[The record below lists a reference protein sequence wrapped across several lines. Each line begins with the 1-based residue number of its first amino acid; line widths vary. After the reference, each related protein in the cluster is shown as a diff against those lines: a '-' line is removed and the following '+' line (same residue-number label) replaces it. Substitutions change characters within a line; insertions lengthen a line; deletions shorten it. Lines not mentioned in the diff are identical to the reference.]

1 MESYIIIA
9 IGNILLT
16 SAYAFLTVPNDIIDG
31 GITST
36 SLLLSNVLNLDI
48 TYITTT
54 ITVLLLIFGLIT
66 LGKHF
71 FIKSIFSSLCY
82 ILFFNTFHLTGFFIT
97 INPFLCIIIASIL
110 IGLGHYLCL
119 SQNTTTVG
127 YDVIALYF
135 HKKKKYNTAMTLRII
150 GTFILILGIAIFGI
164 QAFLYGIIFITIETQ
179 VIYLLNKYKFLKRKN
194 KRRTIWKN
202 ILSK

>member
-1 MESYIIIA
+1 MKSYIIII

-36 SLLLSNVLNLDI
+36 SLLLSNIFKLDI
-48 TYITTT
+48 AYITTT
-54 ITVLLLIFGLIT
+54 ITILLLIFGLIT

-82 ILFFNTFHLTGFFIT
+82 ILFFNTFHLTGFTIT

-110 IGLGHYLCL
+110 IGIGHYLCL

-127 YDVIALYF
+127 YDVIAIYL
-135 HKKKKYNTAMTLRII
+135 HKKKKYNPAITLRII
-150 GTFILILGIAIFGI
+150 GTLILFLGITIFGI
-164 QAFLYGIIFITIETQ
+164 ETFLYGIIFITIETQ
-179 VIYLLNKYKFLKRKN
+179 VIYLLSEYNFLKIKRK
-194 KRRTIWKN
+194 RSHIWKN